1 LSLSD
6 RQIIED
12 TKHIVEK
19 TQESIE
25 VFVLLSVEPKNMMS
39 KVEKNLMK
47 LKRIK
52 RIVEILGPYEILV
65 KFLFRDQE
73 ELWEVIARLN
83 DLNGVKDAL
92 VLVVTKEIKKK

>member
-1 LSLSD
+1 MSD

>member
-1 LSLSD
+1 LSD